1 MSMFYDNR
9 VNQIRERR
17 RVLNS
22 IRSQLEAYE
31 NGEETDLDPEADM
44 PSPYLHL
51 KVLLTTTVWQA
62 YVKQ

>member
-17 RVLNS
+17 RVLNQL
-22 IRSQLEAYE
+22 RSQIDAYE
-31 NGEETDLDPEADM
+31 NGEETDFDPEADM

-51 KVLLTTTVWQA
+51 KV
-62 YVKQ
+62 